1 MPIIITEEQRH
12 ILDFLR
18 EHSVAVLSTADETGK
33 PHGATIYFTFD
44 DANTNFFFITKQDTT
59 KNRNLQQNPKAA
71 LTVHE
76 AQSQTTV
83 QIEGNVTEEKEPT
96 KIESVFQSVLG
107 SAIKTSTGDAL
118 PTAKLQA
125 GAYVAYRLIPTSIRM
140 ASFTRPDPADYDKIF
155 EVL

>member
-1 MPIIITEEQRH
+1 MPIMITEEQRH

-44 DANTNFFFITKQDTT
+44 DQSMNFFFMTKQNTT
-59 KNRNLQQNPKAA
+59 KNRNLQQNPQAA

-76 AQSQTTV
+76 AQTQTTA
-83 QIEGNVTEEKEPT
+83 QIVGNVTEEKEPAKT
-96 KIESVFQSVLG
+96 EAVFQSVL
-107 SAIKTSTGDAL
+107 SAAIQTSKSDTP

-125 GAYVAYRLIPTSIRM
+125 GAYVFYRLIPVSVRL
-140 ASFTRPDPADYDKIF
+140 ASFTNPNPADYDKIF
-155 EVL
+155 EVM